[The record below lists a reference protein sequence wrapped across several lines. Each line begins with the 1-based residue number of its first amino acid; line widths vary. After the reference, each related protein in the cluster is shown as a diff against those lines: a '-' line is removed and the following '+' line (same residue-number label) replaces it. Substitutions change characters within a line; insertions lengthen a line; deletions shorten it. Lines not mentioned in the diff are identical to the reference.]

1 MSIVKAGL
9 TLLDGMGSLWES
21 SDVATRKRLQR
32 FVFPEGTSFDGK
44 GFGTSV
50 LPACLQLGSG
60 VGSSKGRLV
69 PGVGIEPTQCCHRG
83 ILSPVRL
90 PVPPSRQGCLDIKME
105 AAPGFGPGYEG
116 FADPCLTTWLCRLW
130 SGRRDL
136 NPRHS
141 AWEADALPLSY
152 SRTIIYTRIL
162 HSVKASVNPDE
173 GAVSLLQP
181 DVKKQSLRRVYVCR
195 SDGNSGA
202 DRAVSAQV
210 RATLRFRDC

>member
-1 MSIVKAGL
+1 MEGL
-9 TLLDGMGSLWES
+9 PS
-21 SDVATRKRLQR
+21 
-32 FVFPEGTSFDGK
+32 
-44 GFGTSV
+44 
-50 LPACLQLGSG
+50 C
-60 VGSSKGRLV
+60 VGSAISCQILKRCVITETTVV

-152 SRTIIYTRIL
+152 SRTIIYTCIL
-162 HSVKASVNPDE
+162 HGAEASVNPGE
-173 GAVSLLQP
+173 GAASLLQP
-181 DVKKQSLRRVYVCR
+181 DVRKQLLRRAYVYR

-202 DRAVSAQV
+202 DIPASAQGH
-210 RATLRFRDC
+210 AALRFRDC

>member
-1 MSIVKAGL
+1 ME
-9 TLLDGMGSLWES
+9 SLPPHVVLATWYQMLRH
-21 SDVATRKRLQR
+21 DVILETR
-32 FVFPEGTSFDGK
+32 V
-44 GFGTSV
+44 
-50 LPACLQLGSG
+50 
-60 VGSSKGRLV
+60 V
-69 PGVGIEPTQCCHRG
+69 PGVGIEPTRCCHRG

-105 AAPGFGPGYEG
+105 AAPGFEPGYEG

-152 SRTIIYTRIL
+152 SRTIVCTCIL
-162 HSVKASVNPDE
+162 HGAEASVKLGE

-181 DVKKQSLRRVYVCR
+181 DTRKQPLRRPYVCP
-195 SDGNSGA
+195 SDGNAGA
-202 DRAVSAQV
+202 DVTASALARSIGV
-210 RATLRFRDC
+210 LRLL

>member
-1 MSIVKAGL
+1 MEGL
-9 TLLDGMGSLWES
+9 PSY
-21 SDVATRKRLQR
+21 
-32 FVFPEGTSFDGK
+32 
-44 GFGTSV
+44 
-50 LPACLQLGSG
+50 
-60 VGSSKGRLV
+60 VGSAILCQMLEHRVITETRVV

-105 AAPGFGPGYEG
+105 AAPGFEPGYEG

-152 SRTIIYTRIL
+152 SRIIMFICIL
-162 HSVKASVNPDE
+162 HGAKASVKRGG

-181 DVKKQSLRRVYVCR
+181 DVRKQPLRRVYVCR
-195 SDGNSGA
+195 SDGNFGA
-202 DRAVSAQV
+202 DIPASAQG
-210 RATLRFRDC
+210 RAALRFRDC

>member
-1 MSIVKAGL
+1 M
-9 TLLDGMGSLWES
+9 EN
-21 SDVATRKRLQR
+21 
-32 FVFPEGTSFDGK
+32 
-44 GFGTSV
+44 
-50 LPACLQLGSG
+50 LPPH
-60 VGSSKGRLV
+60 VGSAISCQMMGHYVIMETRVV

-90 PVPPSRQGCLDIKME
+90 PVPPSRQGCVDTRME
-105 AAPGFGPGYEG
+105 AAPGFEPGYEG

-152 SRTIIYTRIL
+152 SRTVMCMCIL
-162 HSVKASVNPDE
+162 HGAKASVKLGE

-181 DVKKQSLRRVYVCR
+181 DTRTLPLRRPYVCP
-195 SDGNSGA
+195 SDGNAGA
-202 DRAVSAQV
+202 DMPASAQV
-210 RATLRFRDC
+210 RAALRFRDC

>member
-1 MSIVKAGL
+1 MGNADITWRGL
-9 TLLDGMGSLWES
+9 PSH
-21 SDVATRKRLQR
+21 
-32 FVFPEGTSFDGK
+32 
-44 GFGTSV
+44 
-50 LPACLQLGSG
+50 
-60 VGSSKGRLV
+60 VGSAILCQMLEHRVTTETRVV
-69 PGVGIEPTQCCHRG
+69 PGVGIEPTQCRHRG

-90 PVPPSRQGCLDIKME
+90 PIPPSRQGCLDTRME

-152 SRTIIYTRIL
+152 SRTIMYACIL
-162 HSVKASVNPDE
+162 HGAEASVNPDE
-173 GAVSLLQP
+173 GAASLLQL
-181 DVKKQSLRRVYVCR
+181 DVRKQSLRRVYVCR

-202 DRAVSAQV
+202 DIPASAQ
-210 RATLRFRDC
+210 AHACLLYTSPSPRD